1 MRDSAD
7 RLSSY
12 TDTSFV
18 SPWNFSDQDPAP
30 RPLVVHDTTLR
41 DGEQQAGVVFTPA
54 EKLRIATALDAAGVN
69 RIEAGMVAVS
79 DDDRKAILSI
89 VEAGLRAE
97 VWTIARSV
105 RSDITMAIDAGVDG
119 VGVILL
125 ANSQYRDIFKWTL
138 DSAIGKSIEAAG
150 LARQAGLQTTL
161 LLADAP
167 RYTQD
172 ELQHVLEMIDGS
184 GQFTAISIMDTFG
197 TLNPAGTQR
206 LIQAIRAWT
215 RLPLELHAHNDFGLA
230 TANSVAALGA
240 GASTIH
246 TTVLGLGERVGNAA
260 LEEVVMAAALLQ
272 RASTTVRLDHL
283 SGLAQMV
290 SQDAG
295 HPIATNRP
303 IVGTRIGEIESGT
316 VATEFARW
324 SERGGDLQ
332 WLFPYVPELVGAK
345 PPALV
350 LGKYSGMAN
359 IDWALQRSQIT
370 VPDERKAALLAEVKA
385 EGIRLHRT
393 LTEADFEA
401 TARRLVNSPART
413 DLPTP

>member
-1 MRDSAD
+1 MRDPAN
-7 RLSSY
+7 RPSSY

-18 SPWNFSDQDPAP
+18 SPWNFPDEDQTP
-30 RPLVVHDTTLR
+30 RRLVVHDTTLR

-54 EKLRIATALDAAGVN
+54 EKLRIATALASAGVN

-89 VEAGLRAE
+89 VEAGLDAE
-97 VWTIARSV
+97 IWTIARSV

-125 ANSQYRDIFKWTL
+125 ANSQYREIFRWTL
-138 DSAIGKSIEAAG
+138 DSALDQSIEAAA
-150 LARQAGLQTTL
+150 LARQSGLHTTL

-167 RYTQD
+167 RYTEHD
-172 ELQHVLEMIDGS
+172 LRHVVEQIDGS
-184 GQFTAISIMDTFG
+184 GQFTAISLMDTFG
-197 TLNPAGTQR
+197 TLNPEGTRR
-206 LIQAIRAWT
+206 LVQAMQEWT
-215 RLPLELHAHNDFGLA
+215 QLPLELHAHNDFGLA
-230 TANSVAALGA
+230 TANAVAALGA
-240 GASTIH
+240 GAPTIH

-260 LEEVVMAAALLQ
+260 LEEVVMAATLLQ
-272 RASTTVRLDHL
+272 RANTTVRLDHL
-283 SGLAQMV
+283 PALAQLV
-290 SQDAG
+290 SRASG

-332 WLFPYVPELVGAK
+332 WLFPYVPELAGAE
-345 PPALV
+345 PPTLV

-359 IDWALQRSQIT
+359 VDWALEHTGIT
-370 VPDERKAALLAEVKA
+370 VPAEHKAALLAEVKA

-393 LTEADFEA
+393 LTPADFA
-401 TARRLVNSPART
+401 SLARKY
-413 DLPTP
+413 LPTS

>member
-1 MRDSAD
+1 MSDAEN
-7 RLSSY
+7 RLSTF

-18 SPWNFSDQDPAP
+18 SPWNFSDDDMPAQ
-30 RPLVVHDTTLR
+30 PLVIHDTTLR

-89 VEAGLRAE
+89 VESAPRAQ

-105 RSDITMAIDAGVDG
+105 ASDVQMSIDVGVDG
-119 VGVILL
+119 VGIILL
-125 ANSQYRDIFKWTL
+125 ANRQYREIFNWTL
-138 DSAIGKSIEAAG
+138 DAAIGLSIDAAQTAREAG
-150 LARQAGLQTTL
+150 LETTL

-167 RYTQD
+167 RYPRD
-172 ELQHVLEMIDGS
+172 ELKHLVEVIDAS
-184 GQFTAISIMDTFG
+184 GQFTAISLMDTFG
-197 TLNPAGTQR
+197 TLNPAGTRR
-206 LIQAIRAWT
+206 LIGAIRAWT
-215 RLPLELHAHNDFGLA
+215 HLPLELHAHNDFGLA

-240 GASTIH
+240 GASIIH

-260 LEEVVMAAALLQ
+260 LEEVVMAAALLH
-272 RASTTVRLDHL
+272 RASTSVQLGHL

-290 SQDAG
+290 SQDAN

-303 IVGTRIGEIESGT
+303 IVGTRIGDIESGT

-332 WLFPYVPELVGAK
+332 WLFPYVPELVGAQ
-345 PPALV
+345 PPKLV

-359 IDWALQRSQIT
+359 VDWALQRQQPAF
-370 VPDERKAALLAEVKA
+370 PDELKAALLAEVKA

-393 LTEADFEA
+393 LTAADFEEI
-401 TARRLVNSPART
+401 TRRLVSSGG
-413 DLPTP
+413 